1 MPGTTISLVN
11 VSVNKTGE
19 TPTLVI
25 HRFPIKGDI
34 KGLDTEMN
42 ERWVDDTYIGKDG
55 QWIKLIK
62 GK

>member
-34 KGLDTEMN
+34 KGLDIEMN
-42 ERWVDDTYIGKDG
+42 ERWIDDTYIGKDG
-55 QWIKLIK
+55 
-62 GK
+62 